1 MQRTARHNQIRKYP
15 GTLGDLPLALHTQI
29 FSRARARELWGRLR
43 DAIMK
48 ARVIRLLGRAAR
60 DRTVR
65 GPGILTQAL
74 IRGFRINTVFIVPFN
89 PVRSEYF
96 LA

>member
-1 MQRTARHNQIRKYP
+1 MQRTPLSTQIRKYP

-43 DAIMK
+43 DAIMQ

-60 DRTVR
+60 DRAVR
-65 GPGILTQAL
+65 GPNAYMP